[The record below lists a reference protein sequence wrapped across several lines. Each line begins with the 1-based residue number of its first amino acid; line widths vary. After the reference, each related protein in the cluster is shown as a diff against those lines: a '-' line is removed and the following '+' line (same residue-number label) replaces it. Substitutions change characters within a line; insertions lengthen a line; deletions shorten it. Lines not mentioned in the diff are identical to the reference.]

1 VWKNT
6 FFFTDRNGVEAE
18 TNVYL
23 AAPDS
28 FPELDG
34 AVSAIGDVLGAL
46 STALLLRAES
56 RLKYVPVTPQVVK
69 GPASS
74 YDRLIVLCTDG
85 VNYASITIPAP
96 SPQPYLLQGPFRGF
110 KVDKSVP
117 GAVLAIQELVNLLG
131 NTVTPH
137 GTPFPTLDWQAA
149 LMVPQL

>member
-1 VWKNT
+1 MWKNT
-6 FFFTDRNGVEAE
+6 FFFRDRNGVEAE

-23 AAPDS
+23 AAPNS

-34 AVSAIGDVLGAL
+34 AVSAIGSVLGSL
-46 STALLLRAES
+46 STAFVSRAES

-69 GPASS
+69 GTASS

-96 SPQPYLLQGPFRGF
+96 SPQPYLLTGPYRGF
-110 KVDKSVP
+110 KVDKTNAGQVSEINSLVTL
-117 GAVLAIQELVNLLG
+117 LAQ
-131 NTVTPH
+131 TVTPT
-137 GTPFPTLDWQAA
+137 GSPFPTLDWQAA

>member
-1 VWKNT
+1 MWKNT
-6 FFFTDRNGVEAE
+6 FFFRDRNGVEAE

-23 AAPDS
+23 AAPNS

-34 AVSAIGDVLGAL
+34 AVSAIGSVLGSL
-46 STALLLRAES
+46 STAFVSRAES

-69 GPASS
+69 GTASS

-96 SPQPYLLQGPFRGF
+96 SPQPYIIQGPFRGF
-110 KVDKSVP
+110 KVDKSNPANTASIQALVDL
-117 GAVLAIQELVNLLG
+117 LAQ
-131 NTVTPH
+131 TVTPA
-137 GTPFPTLDWQAA
+137 GSTFPTGEWIAA